1 MKLPL
6 LTLAATLLALPALA
20 CENDPT
26 CPMKLHKN
34 HAGKV
39 VPAPADFIQGHDH
52 SAHTAAAAQG
62 GHSGHTSPAG
72 AELNAA
78 TRELDAAMANMHKAM
93 MVPYTG
99 DADIDFLRGMI
110 PHHQGAVE
118 MAKIQL
124 KYGENSQVKRLAR
137 EIIRAQEYEINLMNR
152 LATQLEAK
160 RQGPGADKAWLG
172 KH

>member
-1 MKLPL
+1 MHLKKDASGKVAPDP
-6 LTLAATLLALPALA
+6 ATFAQGANPHAG
-20 CENDPT
+20 
-26 CPMKLHKN
+26 HN
-34 HAGKV
+34 HA
-39 VPAPADFIQGHDH
+39 AP
-52 SAHTAAAAQG
+52 T
-62 GHSGHTSPAG
+62 GHTSPVG
-72 AELNAA
+72 ADKNDA
-78 TRELDAAMANMHKAM
+78 TRELDAAMAAMHKAM

-124 KYGENSQVKRLAR
+124 KYGKDSQVKRLAR

-152 LATQLEAK
+152 WAAQLEAK

-172 KH
+172 GK